1 MNGDCSIYQQAR
13 KARGL
18 TQEAAA
24 ELLDI
29 SVRTLAGY
37 ETGERLPGDDTVERM
52 AAVYGTPMLV
62 YQHVRVANAL
72 AGKIIPPMEE
82 RSLIELTLRL
92 FNRIRRFSQNK
103 SLERLM
109 EIAEDNRIDETEQAD
124 FQAILLEIQGLVQ
137 YGMELGAYYG
147 AKK

>member
-29 SVRTLAGY
+29 SDRTLAGD
-37 ETGERLPGDDTVERM
+37 ETGERLPGYDTVERM
-52 AAVYGTPMLV
+52 AAVYGAPMLV

-109 EIAEDNRIDETEQAD
+109 EIAEDNRIDGTEQAD